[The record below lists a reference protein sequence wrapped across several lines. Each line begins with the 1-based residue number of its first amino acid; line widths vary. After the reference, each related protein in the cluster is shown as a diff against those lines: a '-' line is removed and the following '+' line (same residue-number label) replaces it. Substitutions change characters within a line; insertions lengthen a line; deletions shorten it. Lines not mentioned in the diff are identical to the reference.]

1 MTTQKINTRNIVLV
15 LMIVAAAATRLI
27 TYKLALKY
35 PFEMSNVNTIG
46 AIALFGGAYF
56 TDKWK
61 AFIVPFL
68 ALFLS
73 DVALHYIYG
82 VNWNSIVV
90 YLCFA
95 VMVVIGTLIKKVN
108 VVNVLLASLCAVALH
123 WLVTDLPWFYGTLYP
138 HTLAGY
144 IQSLNA
150 AVLFERNM
158 LIGDAMFCA
167 ILFGGFELAKSKY
180 TFLRGRNELAI

>member
-27 TYKLALKY
+27 TYKLALRY

-46 AIALFGGAYF
+46 PIALLGGAYF

-68 ALFLS
+68 ALLLS
-73 DVALHYIYG
+73 DLALHYIYG
-82 VNWNSIVV
+82 VNWNSVSV

-95 VMVVIGTLIKKVN
+95 AAVLIGTMIKKVN
-108 VVNVLLASLCAVALH
+108 VMNVLLASLCVVALH
-123 WLVTDLPWFYGTLYP
+123 WLVTDLPWFYGPMYP
-138 HTLAGY
+138 HTIGGY

-150 AVLFERNM
+150 ALLFERNM
-158 LIGDAMFCA
+158 LLGDIVFCA
-167 ILFGGFELAKSKY
+167 ILFGGFEMAKNKY
-180 TFLRGRNELAI
+180 TFLRSRNELAV